1 MQNRFL
7 LALAQQGVD
16 PGTGTVLVAASGGM
30 DSMVLASLLQQN
42 GYSLAVAHCNY
53 QLRGADSDADEELV
67 RNWCEDR
74 SVPFHSK
81 RVNAKELA
89 EQSGQSVQMIARNE
103 RYQFFSELME
113 SYDYQVTA
121 VAHHAN
127 DQVESL
133 LINILR
139 GTGIRGFR
147 GMPASRDG
155 VIRPLLGFTKD
166 EIQNYAVQHN
176 VSFREDVSN
185 QETYYL
191 RNWVRLKLL
200 PMLQARDNNAFRTLV
215 DFCNRVEVALP
226 NYEAWVQKKMH
237 LVKTENGISIE
248 QLKKS
253 KAPFTILKE
262 ILEPLGFN
270 TDMVFEVLDILE
282 SDSGATVSSASHQV
296 LKDRDELIISSL
308 DGKIRKP
315 KLKFESLSRGSLESL
330 KVHSSIALLDA
341 EKIDI
346 EELELRKW
354 QQGDKFKPL
363 GMKGWKL
370 LSDFFIDE
378 KVSLLEKQQVWLL
391 THQNEIVWVIGHRI
405 DDRFKVTD
413 NTQKVLKVTLQG

>member
-1 MQNRFL
+1 
-7 LALAQQGVD
+7 
-16 PGTGTVLVAASGGM
+16 
-30 DSMVLASLLQQN
+30 
-42 GYSLAVAHCNY
+42 
-53 QLRGADSDADEELV
+53 
-67 RNWCEDR
+67 
-74 SVPFHSK
+74 
-81 RVNAKELA
+81 
-89 EQSGQSVQMIARNE
+89 
-103 RYQFFSELME
+103 
-113 SYDYQVTA
+113 
-121 VAHHAN
+121 
-127 DQVESL
+127 
-133 LINILR
+133 
-139 GTGIRGFR
+139 
-147 GMPASRDG
+147 MPASRDG